1 MAIKPIVPASLQDTY
16 DTMQYAPAVR
26 AGDMVFLSGVI
37 ADLKEGQTGTDAEY
51 AAASEE
57 AFEHIDMILK
67 EAGGS
72 IADIVD
78 VTSYH
83 VDFEKHIGPLMAV
96 KAKWLP
102 APYPAWTL
110 IGITSLYSPLGFV
123 EIKVNAHIPL

>member
-1 MAIKPIVPASLQDTY
+1 MPFEPIVPDALRETY
-16 DTMQYAPAVR
+16 ETLQYAPATR

-37 ADLKEGQTGTDAEY
+37 AALKEGETGTDAEY
-51 AAASEE
+51 VAAAEQ
-57 AFEHIDMILK
+57 AFEEIEMILK

-83 VDFEKHIGPLMAV
+83 VDFAKHVGPLMQV
-96 KAKWLP
+96 KAKWMP

-110 IGITSLYSPLGFV
+110 IGITNLYNPLGFV
-123 EIKVNAHIPL
+123 EIKANAYIPR